1 MARPSTLHVPAF
13 SGGVVRLG
21 STDAQQVTELAACEK
36 FDIGDRGQLVLAS
49 DLTDYTSIHD
59 SFGGGADPGEA
70 FGLGVGTFAGAE
82 RLGVLVRGLA
92 AGPINSYLLGTPAPE
107 GAAAVTSSTPLGTS
121 AIAAQGAL
129 VTFAGFPF
137 LNAAGVQMA
146 PQFVNVAARSTQ
158 SPRSGPGLVV
168 YNNATATFKT
178 IDQYDALGT
187 GPLATDGTVGTRG
200 KKLFFRGIAAY
211 NGHLFGWGFD
221 NADAANGA
229 GPNRLM
235 FSNLANPFK
244 FGNDN
249 IAASGDRPFT
259 DSDALVIG
267 EVGEEIRAALA
278 WRGKLW
284 IATNRELHYLAGYG
298 RESFQTDGVVGVHR
312 TEHACGP
319 HGLCEGPD
327 GMLYGLSA
335 SGLWAFDGSAAPER
349 LYRKL
354 RDFAGRSPG
363 WFDCLWTDTTRAV
376 GYPGQTNLDLAWLV
390 SVPEA
395 QQVWCVIPF
404 CDATAGY
411 GFGADTV
418 VIKYHV
424 ETGGFTKQTF
434 PGVALTHGAF
444 VRQTPTARGGLYVL
458 ETNGT
463 GTGRATVRRYAA
475 RATPATPPVVPAT
488 TPAPTIQ
495 TIPYAPFGPDGAG
508 ICRKVLL
515 TLAWESA
522 AALPLHLALGAT
534 VDDESVAS
542 CRLSIAAVSPES
554 LLLVP
559 AEGDLW
565 LDTSGTDAAIG
576 VGTAGAAIAAGA
588 DYVLKRHRNGAWT
601 KVYGAGGQKG
611 ARATVPVAFPPR
623 RGTRVQVSVALD
635 TTVATPAAGRFQLE
649 GLGLA
654 PAQVQ
659 ETIT

>member
-1 MARPSTLHVPAF
+1 
-13 SGGVVRLG
+13 
-21 STDAQQVTELAACEK
+21 
-36 FDIGDRGQLVLAS
+36 
-49 DLTDYTSIHD
+49 
-59 SFGGGADPGEA
+59 
-70 FGLGVGTFAGAE
+70 
-82 RLGVLVRGLA
+82 
-92 AGPINSYLLGTPAPE
+92 
-107 GAAAVTSSTPLGTS
+107 
-121 AIAAQGAL
+121 
-129 VTFAGFPF
+129 
-137 LNAAGVQMA
+137 
-146 PQFVNVAARSTQ
+146 
-158 SPRSGPGLVV
+158 
-168 YNNATATFKT
+168 
-178 IDQYDALGT
+178 
-187 GPLATDGTVGTRG
+187 
-200 KKLFFRGIAAY
+200 
-211 NGHLFGWGFD
+211 
-221 NADAANGA
+221 
-229 GPNRLM
+229 M
-235 FSNLANPFK
+235 FSNLGNPFK

-249 IAASGDRPFT
+249 QAASGDRFFT
-259 DSDALVIG
+259 DSDAIVIG

-327 GMLYGLSA
+327 GLLYGLSA
-335 SGLWAFDGSAAPER
+335 SGLWAFDGSGAPER

-363 WFDCLWTDTTRAV
+363 WFDCLWTDTTRAA

-395 QQVWCVIPF
+395 QQVWCVIPY
-404 CDATAGY
+404 CDSVAGY
-411 GFGADTV
+411 GFGSDTV

-424 ETGGFTKQTF
+424 LTGGFTKQTF
-434 PGVALTHGAF
+434 PGVALVHGAY

-458 ETNGT
+458 ETNGS
-463 GTGRATVRRYAA
+463 GSGRATVRRYAA
-475 RATPATPPVVPAT
+475 KATQATAPAVPAT
-488 TPAPTIQ
+488 TPAATIR

-522 AALPLHLALGAT
+522 ASLPLHLVLGAT

-542 CRLSIAAVSPES
+542 CRLSIAPVSPES
-554 LLLVP
+554 LALVN

-588 DYVLKRHRNGAWT
+588 DYVLKRYRLGAWT

-635 TTVATPAAGRFQLE
+635 TTTATPAAGRFQLE

-654 PAQVQ
+654 PAPLQ
-659 ETIT
+659 ESIT